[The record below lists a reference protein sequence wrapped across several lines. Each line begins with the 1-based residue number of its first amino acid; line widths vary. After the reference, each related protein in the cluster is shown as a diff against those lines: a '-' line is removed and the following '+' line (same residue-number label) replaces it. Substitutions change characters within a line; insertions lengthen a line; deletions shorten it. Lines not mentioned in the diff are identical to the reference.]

1 MRYRWANLARTLIE
15 VHADAA
21 DLVVIPASQ
30 APAGVAIEEPED
42 GSRAER
48 VRLAQLELDRTDYI
62 VVRSQERGEP
72 IDPAFHARR
81 EELRAIISN
90 RDVAPAQPHQTGGDQ
105 GGASAL
111 SPAAAPPAYPGTM
124 ITENERATL
133 TGLLLGQIAR
143 YAKERIEARYDA
155 NARHGIAQT
164 MSDYTNKVALQLPVS
179 DAERDAFDDA
189 QAADRW
195 IGATQAFRDQLFG
208 SLADLPINML
218 QHYVVEGA
226 PWP

>member
-1 MRYRWANLARTLIE
+1 MTDDE
-15 VHADAA
+15 VIAQVRDI
-21 DLVVIPASQ
+21 L
-30 APAGVAIEEPED
+30 D
-42 GSRAER
+42 GWSDVRVER
-48 VRLAQLELDRTDYI
+48 VGGLWVIGARCNGQAHAGARDNAITLAGDLAALSHGEIFHIHSDDREQGLAAS
-62 VVRSQERGEP
+62 VP
-72 IDPAFHARR
+72 
-81 EELRAIISN
+81 SN

-105 GGASAL
+105 GGAAAL
-111 SPAAAPPAYPGTM
+111 SPAAVPPAYPGTM

-143 YAKERIEARYDA
+143 HAKERIEARYDA

-208 SLADLPINML
+208 SLADLPLNML
-218 QHYVVEGA
+218 QHYAVEGA